1 MDAIIISG
9 YLNDLSDNI
18 IPFIKGNDLYVHTWD
33 NNDNSRWIKKLQRYK
48 KYTNNFS
55 ITTESPKYDKKFQE
69 YMNAHTTDL
78 WHV

>member
-48 KYTNNFS
+48 KYTNNNS
-55 ITTESPKYDKKFQE
+55 
-69 YMNAHTTDL
+69 
-78 WHV
+78 